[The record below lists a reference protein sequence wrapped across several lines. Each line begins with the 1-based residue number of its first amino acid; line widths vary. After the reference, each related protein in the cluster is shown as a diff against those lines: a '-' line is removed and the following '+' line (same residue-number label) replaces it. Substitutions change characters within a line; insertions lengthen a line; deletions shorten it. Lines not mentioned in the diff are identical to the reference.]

1 MRSRSSSPP
10 PPRCSIETLLNL
22 KASLIFSLRVEERG
36 SRAVD
41 WWADIVILDIWWCT
55 WASSLWWLCDYP
67 GGPRSQVESSWLL
80 WPPTQGGR
88 PPTFFM
94 GVVTCHLGLHAQ
106 LVSKGK
112 RDYKWNDDLG
122 PIFTF
127 NFLSFL
133 IRRVSGIQNHQLFKD
148 SASCGEGESKSSC
161 FSFIADYLLWA
172 SRKSSAMSFS
182 GCNSDTLLLMFHLF
196 LWDGMEL
203 DVGLQGHHLAQK
215 I

>member
-1 MRSRSSSPP
+1 MSFFCLFPFWFLQWLIWLFSTILFSFHVGFFLPFNLWKLRDLSKHSIRPWNGSRDPLGIPSCSCALMRSLSSSPP

-88 PPTFFM
+88 PP
-94 GVVTCHLGLHAQ
+94 HLLYGGSH
-106 LVSKGK
+106 
-112 RDYKWNDDLG
+112 
-122 PIFTF
+122 
-127 NFLSFL
+127 LSPWT
-133 IRRVSGIQNHQLFKD
+133 
-148 SASCGEGESKSSC
+148 SCTTG
-161 FSFIADYLLWA
+161 F
-172 SRKSSAMSFS
+172 
-182 GCNSDTLLLMFHLF
+182 
-196 LWDGMEL
+196 
-203 DVGLQGHHLAQK
+203 
-215 I
+215 